1 MYNIELI
8 KNRISAID
16 KEDYYSSSDLHVHTN
31 YSDGESDFLAI
42 LEKAKNLNFKN
53 LAISDHNTVQGYLDN
68 EVSNYDFLIPAVEFD
83 CLDGH
88 LLVHI
93 LGYGVDPKNEELQAI
108 CAKDKT
114 GCVHVLPRLMKAKS
128 PKRVISAIHSAGGIA
143 VLAHPCCMWVLSL
156 DRYVKKLKKMGLDG
170 IEVYYPYKKLRGIV
184 KFHSSKIVSAL
195 AEKYD
200 LIKTGGSDCHGMIG
214 E

>member
-1 MYNIELI
+1 MSNIELI
-8 KNRISAID
+8 KNKISAID
-16 KEDYYSSSDLHVHTN
+16 KEDYYSLSDLHVHTN
-31 YSDGESDFLAI
+31 YSDGKCDFRAI
-42 LEKAKNLNFKN
+42 LEKAKSLNFKN
-53 LAISDHNTVQGYLDN
+53 LAISDHNTMQGYFEN
-68 EVSNYDFLIPAVEFD
+68 SWREYDFLIPAVEFD

-93 LGYGVDPKNEELQAI
+93 LGYGVDPENKELQAI
-108 CAKDKT
+108 CAKDKA
-114 GCVHVLPRLMKAKS
+114 GCVHVLPRLMRAKT
-128 PKRVISAIHSAGGIA
+128 PKRVIDAIHNAGGIA

-184 KFHSSKIVSAL
+184 KFHNSKNISAL
-195 AEKYD
+195 AQKYD
-200 LIKTGGSDCHGMIG
+200 LIKTGGSDCHDMIG